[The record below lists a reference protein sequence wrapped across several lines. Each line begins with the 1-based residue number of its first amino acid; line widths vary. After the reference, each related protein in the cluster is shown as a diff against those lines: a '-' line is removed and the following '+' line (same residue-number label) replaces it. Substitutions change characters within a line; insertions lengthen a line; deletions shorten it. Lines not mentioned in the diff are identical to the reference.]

1 MVLDGAPFGFNYA
14 SAGNAGPP
22 SEEELRAILDLAERH
37 GVTHIDTAAGYGDS
51 EHRIGSALTPGSPL
65 AIVTRLPP
73 NLLDGRPPAHEA
85 EQRVHVAVDRSLWLL
100 GRQRL
105 DAVLLHRFE
114 HYEGPESAV
123 WRTLLAL
130 RAEGKIARIGAAI
143 EQPED
148 LLVLLRNPDVGLVQ
162 ILVDILEWG
171 WLAPEVQDAIAA
183 RPDVVLHGRVPVPQ
197 DHHLEAAAKSLG
209 RESGA
214 DFYLACAR
222 AQPWLDGIV
231 MAAETAAQ
239 MAEQIRLFARP
250 ALAPDVVAD
259 TYRRLRR

>member
-14 SAGNAGPP
+14 SASNSGPP
-22 SEEELRAILDLAERH
+22 SEDELRAILDLAERH

-65 AIVTRLPP
+65 GIVTRLPP
-73 NLLDGRPPAHEA
+73 NLLDGQPPAHEA

-100 GRQRL
+100 ERQRL
-105 DAVLLHRFE
+105 DAVLLDRFE
-114 HYEGPESAV
+114 HYEGPESAI

-130 RAEGKIARIGAAI
+130 KSEGKIGHIGAAI
-143 EQPED
+143 ERPEE
-148 LLVLLRNPDVGLVQ
+148 LLALLRNPDVGLVQ
-162 ILVDILEWG
+162 ILVDVVHWAWLE
-171 WLAPEVQDAIAA
+171 PEIQDAIAA
-183 RPDVVLHGRVPVPQ
+183 RPDVVLHGCAPVPE
-197 DHHLEAAAKSLG
+197 DHRLEAAAKSLG

-239 MAEQIRLFARP
+239 MAENIRLFGRP
-250 ALAPDVVAD
+250 ALTWDEARAA
-259 TYRRLRR
+259 TRRFNH